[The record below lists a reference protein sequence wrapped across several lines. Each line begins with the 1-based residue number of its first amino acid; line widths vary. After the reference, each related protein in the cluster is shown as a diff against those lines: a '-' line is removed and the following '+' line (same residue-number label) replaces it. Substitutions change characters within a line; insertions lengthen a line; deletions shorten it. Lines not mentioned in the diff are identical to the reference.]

1 MQHQVAL
8 DSLDYL
14 VCSVACVLPS
24 ANHISIRFAFHIVIF
39 YFVLREMGG
48 GRVCQIT
55 QFGCLCIYKLSRFVF
70 LS

>member
-1 MQHQVAL
+1 MHHQVAL

-24 ANHISIRFAFHIVIF
+24 VNQMLIRFAFHIVIF

-48 GRVCQIT
+48 GGVA
-55 QFGCLCIYKLSRFVF
+55 K
-70 LS
+70 